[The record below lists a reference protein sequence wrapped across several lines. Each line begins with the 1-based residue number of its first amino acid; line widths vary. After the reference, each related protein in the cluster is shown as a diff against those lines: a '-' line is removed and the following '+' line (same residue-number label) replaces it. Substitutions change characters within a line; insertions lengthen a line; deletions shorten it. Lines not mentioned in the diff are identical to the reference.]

1 MAYHPSILQSYLLA
15 LAALQSIVAV
25 KFDVKNVARTS
36 PGGARFTKVIR
47 VKYAKKTM
55 ETTTNF
61 ILKMLQGNNAADRR
75 GIEELLMVIENHR
88 DLKGDTYGNIINIRT
103 IYLLEIQGNVK
114 WAFTS
119 LIYHEMT
126 QVWQWFGGL
135 DKALTGLIEGTWAWF
150 CGDAKQDDEG

>member
-36 PGGARFTKVIR
+36 PGGARFTKEIR
-47 VKYAKKTM
+47 VNEKY
-55 ETTTNF
+55 ES
-61 ILKMLQGNNAADRR
+61 LQGNNAADRR
-75 GIEELLMVIENHR
+75 DIVEVLMVIENHR
-88 DLKGDTYGNIINIRT
+88 DLKGDTYGNIINIRA

-126 QVWQWFGGL
+126 QVWQWFGGP

-150 CGDAKQDDEG
+150 CGGAKQDDEG